1 MTLHQAQPEWRRMW
15 NHGGGVPW
23 RNCRKGSAEVRR
35 DYKRF
40 ERFVRELFSKKMG
53 ETVAELLVRKLAGAA
68 LKFPANEFEP
78 VRFGAAKALDGE
90 GQPLFGA
97 IGNRQDAAREVKLIR
112 PRCSNGFSPLPRT
125 SHDMPEKG
133 ATRPP
138 FSRTSTTPEAV
149 NSRRLACSSAANSM
163 AEL

>member
-68 LKFPANEFEP
+68 LKFPANKFEP
-78 VRFGAAKALDGE
+78 VWPLATESLDCQRQPALGM
-90 GQPLFGA
+90 
-97 IGNRQDAAREVKLIR
+97 IGNGKDAPREGKLLR
-112 PRCSNGFSPLPRT
+112 PE
-125 SHDMPEKG
+125 M
-133 ATRPP
+133 
-138 FSRTSTTPEAV
+138 
-149 NSRRLACSSAANSM
+149 
-163 AEL
+163 

>member
-1 MTLHQAQPEWRRMW
+1 MLEIGRSH
-15 NHGGGVPW
+15 
-23 RNCRKGSAEVRR
+23 
-35 DYKRF
+35 KRF
-40 ERFVRELFSKKMG
+40 KRFIRKLLGKKVG
-53 ETVAELLVRKLAGAA
+53 ETVAEFLAREFAGAA

-149 NSRRLACSSAANSM
+149 NSRRLACSSDANSM
-163 AEL
+163 GELLNEMRSRGTILFRLQMESR